1 MKNNVSFVHYAT
13 QKRFTI
19 QEAAFLLCGFQPG
32 SDLKTRARVNSV
44 TAVIFS
50 LCDSIE
56 SGHLFAEKY
65 TAPVGGWWEA
75 TGVIGNTDIQR
86 WAKARDFRWPPVE
99 GVSNAT
105 PDEYYTLLSESGYW
119 NGLLESF
126 DKQLVEQ
133 NAPSQI
139 STESAPAKDAQIAE
153 LKSQLEQAHKELAR
167 IKSEQ
172 EKANRSEVLHN
183 TELLKL
189 VHVVQ
194 ERYWGANWD
203 PSNNQTNTIQPV
215 IIEWLMSTYSLSGFR
230 AKAVEAVACP
240 IDRNPVKKP

>member
-119 NGLLESF
+119 NGLLES
-126 DKQLVEQ
+126 
-133 NAPSQI
+133 
-139 STESAPAKDAQIAE
+139 
-153 LKSQLEQAHKELAR
+153 
-167 IKSEQ
+167 
-172 EKANRSEVLHN
+172 
-183 TELLKL
+183 
-189 VHVVQ
+189 VV
-194 ERYWGANWD
+194 
-203 PSNNQTNTIQPV
+203 V
-215 IIEWLMSTYSLSGFR
+215 
-230 AKAVEAVACP
+230 
-240 IDRNPVKKP
+240 

>member
-56 SGHLFAEKY
+56 SGHLFAEEY
-65 TAPVGGWWEA
+65 AAPVGGWWEA
-75 TGVIGNTDIQR
+75 AGVIGYSDLQR
-86 WAKARDFRWPPVE
+86 WANARDFRWPPVE

-105 PDEYYTLLSESGYW
+105 PDEYYSLLRESDYTG
-119 NGLLESF
+119 GLIESF
-126 DKQLVEQ
+126 DKRLVGQ

-139 STESAPAKDAQIAE
+139 STESSPAKDDQIAE
-153 LKSQLEQAHKELAR
+153 LKSQLEQAHNELAR

-172 EKANRSEVLHN
+172 EKANRSEALHN

-203 PSNNQTNTIQPV
+203 PSNSQTNTIQPV